1 MADGKKSP
9 LRYILPTLGG
19 LGVTFAAVAK
29 YSAFTAAGVPPLD
42 AAFDVAAL
50 GAQTCLSSIETICG
64 AGFDLIAGA
73 S

>member
-9 LRYILPTLGG
+9 LWYVLPTLGG

-29 YSAFTAAGVPPLD
+29 YSAFTAAGIPPLD

-50 GAQTCLSSIETICG
+50 GAQTCLGSIETICG
-64 AGFDLIAGA
+64 AGFDYLTGV